1 MVASGGWEAD
11 LLLAAQVTGAVR
23 YHGFHPYHR
32 HACCEIGRNIFCSP
46 KYIFTQSDDG
56 GQEADEG
63 EQEAAGG
70 ERGHVELGGGLLCNI
85 GMGIIFCP
93 SLSQSGM

>member
-1 MVASGGWEAD
+1 MIVEIFLV
-11 LLLAAQVTGAVR
+11 LL
-23 YHGFHPYHR
+23 
-32 HACCEIGRNIFCSP
+32 NIF
-46 KYIFTQSDDG
+46 FTQSDDG

-85 GMGIIFCP
+85 GMEIIFCP

>member
-1 MVASGGWEAD
+1 MVEIFLV
-11 LLLAAQVTGAVR
+11 LLL
-23 YHGFHPYHR
+23 
-32 HACCEIGRNIFCSP
+32 
-46 KYIFTQSDDG
+46 YIFTQSDDG

-85 GMGIIFCP
+85 GTEIIFCP

>member
-46 KYIFTQSDDG
+46 KYFFTERDDG

-85 GMGIIFCP
+85 GMEII
-93 SLSQSGM
+93 LS